1 MQTISYILTRSLS
14 PLVIK
19 TSTCC
24 SKAFLSAPWA
34 QIRNFSC
41 HCENRCIFST
51 NQMIHL
57 STPLGL
63 TGVIKSLERLLV
75 PWDSLGLRVC
85 CPSDKKMISALGQKK
100 KLISNLHLTTKG
112 NCCRCASIKK
122 HLNLAE
128 KFNRRFRKAKFSS
141 FICAFNPSRRFTE
154 TFGPVC
160 KLRAVLDGFY
170 DSFQALACFT
180 TQTNLNLHPKTNTK
194 LIIPCFYL
202 PVAEF
207 MVQDDA
213 RSA

>member
-1 MQTISYILTRSLS
+1 MRLRAKQFNSMQTISYILTRSLS

-19 TSTCC
+19 TSTCG
-24 SKAFLSAPWA
+24 SEAFLSAPWA

-75 PWDSLGLRVC
+75 PWDSLGLRVR
-85 CPSDKKMISALGQKK
+85 CPSALIILSLEQKK
-100 KLISNLHLTTKG
+100 KPISNLHLTTKG

-154 TFGPVC
+154 TFRPGLQIARGSRRLLWFIPSVS
-160 KLRAVLDGFY
+160 LLY
-170 DSFQALACFT
+170 DA
-180 TQTNLNLHPKTNTK
+180 
-194 LIIPCFYL
+194 
-202 PVAEF
+202 
-207 MVQDDA
+207 D
-213 RSA
+213 